1 MYSFRIEQAI
11 RAATVL
17 HHDQNR
23 KGSLPMPYV
32 THLFSVAMMLTEFT
46 DDEDVIV
53 AALLHDTVEDTDYT
67 LAELEEDFGGRVKEI
82 VDALSERMTIGEQ
95 KVSWTE
101 RKKNYAKQ
109 LKAGPIEAV
118 MIAAAD
124 KTHNFRTS
132 VEEYFEDHN
141 RFLQD
146 FGKNLDERLEVYQVI
161 ANVINNRLKGPL
173 LAEFNNVF
181 DQYKNFIYDIKKA
194 QEFKL

>member
-17 HHDQNR
+17 HHNQNR

-53 AALLHDTVEDTDYT
+53 AALLHDTIEDTDYT

-82 VDALSERMTIGEQ
+82 VDALSERVMEKDQ
-95 KVSWTE
+95 KVPWAD

-109 LKAGPIEAV
+109 LKNGPIEAV

-132 VEEYFEDHN
+132 VEEYFEEHN

-146 FGKNLDERLEVYQVI
+146 FGKNLDERLEVYQII
-161 ANVINNRLKGPL
+161 ANVINNRLEGPL
-173 LAEFNNVF
+173 LAEFNHVF
-181 DQYKNFIYDIKKA
+181 DEYKNFIYDIKKA